1 MLRMKNLLVVGL
13 MMSNFVLGQNKNDT
27 IQKAISLEE
36 AIGYVNVTN
45 STKKIKVETTPY
57 EVEKKEKPLPL
68 SKKGQV
74 FVFFGWNRAAYSN
87 SDIHFSGNGYDFQ
100 LNNVSAKDRPTKFGI
115 VYFDPSWFTVTQYN
129 FRLGYFIKDNLALVL
144 GIDHMKY
151 VMNQDQTV
159 GFSGNI
165 SDPKYAA
172 MVQNGQVNLA
182 DEKFLTFEHTDG
194 LNYENVGL
202 EKYKNLVHKKN
213 IDLVWSYGAG
223 IGFMFPKSNV
233 KLFGNERSDRFH
245 VAGMGTD
252 LRSSLNLVFWKNW
265 MLRAEVKA
273 GYINMWDIKTT
284 LNNKPDKAR
293 QDFVFGQV
301 LAGIGY
307 TFNTKKY
314 N

>member
-1 MLRMKNLLVVGL
+1 M
-13 MMSNFVLGQNKNDT
+13 
-27 IQKAISLEE
+27 E
-36 AIGYVNVTN
+36 A
-45 STKKIKVETTPY
+45 TPY
-57 EVEKKEKPLPL
+57 KAEKKEKPLAL

-74 FVFFGWNRAAYSN
+74 FVFYGWNRAAYSN